1 MLKKWILAILIT
13 TILTACAQVPPTQ
26 TPTPEQKNVT
36 NLPLQQTAK
45 EYPPPQAAEESYPSP
60 NEQALQPPYPD
71 PQVELMQAGT
81 RYGIPEVDR
90 VLDTLF
96 LHPDQAD
103 SLLVYTKAA
112 CTMSDGLGGPPKCT
126 ESQNEGT
133 IVEGIPVLGS
143 EGQFIPQGSRSLTDI
158 IGQTDLLGVF
168 KVVED
173 LNPKNIILP
182 GSTVSCWPNKQP
194 ARSLSCVLPQMGLSA
209 WIFRPRFLGKSSLTW
224 KSISNQAAKPQ
235 LFSFP
240 RSRRPPASPRDK
252 PRHTAS
258 LCLWRFPQPTA
269 GPNHWGP
276 IHPSG
281 SCALSRPKF

>member
-1 MLKKWILAILIT
+1 MLRKWILAILIPS
-13 TILTACAQVPPTQ
+13 ILTACAQVHPTQ
-26 TPTPEQKNVT
+26 TPNPEQTNVT

-60 NEQALQPPYPD
+60 DEQALQPSYPD
-71 PQVELMQAGT
+71 PQVELLQTGT

-103 SLLVYTKAA
+103 SLVVYTKAP
-112 CTMSDGLGGPPKCT
+112 CTTFDGLGGPPKCT

-143 EGQFIPQGSRSLTDI
+143 EGQFIPKGSRGLTDI

-173 LNPKNIILP
+173 FKSEEYYPAGQYGIVLTQKVTSTIVVLRLTPDGIVRLDFPTQIP
-182 GSTVSCWPNKQP
+182 GKEQP
-194 ARSLSCVLPQMGLSA
+194 DLEIYLEP
-209 WIFRPRFLGKSSLTW
+209 
-224 KSISNQAAKPQ
+224 
-235 LFSFP
+235 
-240 RSRRPPASPRDK
+240 SR
-252 PRHTAS
+252 
-258 LCLWRFPQPTA
+258 
-269 GPNHWGP
+269 
-276 IHPSG
+276 
-281 SCALSRPKF
+281 